1 MIEIS
6 FLLVKI
12 MSKDKMFGAII
23 FVVGILLIVFYFF
36 WGPLELYFAKMGD
49 SYPAGLQW
57 LYNIPLMSWEW
68 AVVIPLFIVVLLV
81 GVIAVWIGYSMIT
94 TPPPVPLE
102 ELEEELEAEEAA
114 SAAAEKKE

>member
-1 MIEIS
+1 
-6 FLLVKI
+6 

-36 WGPLELYFAKMGD
+36 WGPLDLFLSNPERGYGVLEGLYE
-49 SYPAGLQW
+49 
-57 LYNIPLMSWEW
+57 IPGMSWQW

-81 GVIAVWIGYSMIT
+81 GVIAIWIGYSMIT

-114 SAAAEKKE
+114 SAAAEKK